1 MPNYSLNLRG
11 EPGLNAHPAPIPLV
25 AENDDEALAKAKKH
39 LRITGELTLAAF
51 KRAGGKCVVRGNE
64 GRPSPILSDE

>member
-39 LRITGELTLAAF
+39 LSQME
-51 KRAGGKCVVRGNE
+51 
-64 GRPSPILSDE
+64 